1 MRTPKPRAA
10 NDPARELARAEK
22 VKHAQP
28 LLQASGRVAVKAAP
42 GRAGALLSRT
52 CGTLRLLD
60 APGVAVVRRSVP
72 ARLVMRRLL
81 TRAWPL
87 TVWPVSINTHEAAG
101 LVGVPLG
108 KSLSVPGLVLGRS
121 RQLPPGQVPGRGGT
135 VIAVSNYPGR
145 SGQPLVLRPQD
156 RLRQSNCQYLW
167 MVEFT
172 RSAGVRCRTRR
183 ARQAGH
189 GGESGRGCLR

>member
-1 MRTPKPRAA
+1 MSSRPSGPRRSRRRFSGRWGSVGRMKRCTSNRLLAGMRTPKPRAA

-72 ARLVMRRLL
+72 ARLGVRRLL
-81 TRAWPL
+81 TRGWPL
-87 TVWPVSINTHEAAG
+87 TRWPASIHTHEAAG
-101 LVGVPLG
+101 LVGVP
-108 KSLSVPGLVLGRS
+108 PR
-121 RQLPPGQVPGRGGT
+121 
-135 VIAVSNYPGR
+135 
-145 SGQPLVLRPQD
+145 
-156 RLRQSNCQYLW
+156 
-167 MVEFT
+167 
-172 RSAGVRCRTRR
+172 
-183 ARQAGH
+183 
-189 GGESGRGCLR
+189 